1 MDCDTKER
9 GEETGRYKTKP
20 CLSGGGQDQEWNVVE
35 EKLSPLDFWAEAR
48 GSNAGT
54 FGLQHGRMDGWMD
67 GWMDGLD
74 WACASFTRPPPLPCP
89 LSARGRARDGDPSR
103 VTWRPMPTASIRPAG
118 GGGLVPMSRLVWR
131 AVQSSPV
138 QPGGQSVSELGLQL
152 EGDAGP
158 CLNWAVWCSV
168 SSTSTTMD
176 GLGSILGVG

>member
-67 GWMDGLD
+67 GWIGLGLRLVHPSSSP
-74 WACASFTRPPPLPCP
+74 AVPPECKREGSGWGPEPCYMATDADCIYP
-89 LSARGRARDGDPSR
+89 TSWRGRSGPNVTARL
-103 VTWRPMPTASIRPAG
+103 AG
-118 GGGLVPMSRLVWR
+118 SP
-131 AVQSSPV
+131 VQSSPA
-138 QPGGQSVSELGLQL
+138 GRSVSQ
-152 EGDAGP
+152 
-158 CLNWAVWCSV
+158 
-168 SSTSTTMD
+168 
-176 GLGSILGVG
+176 